1 MFTAYSY
8 NSKDA
13 DFNNIID
20 TAIKLTKESYE
31 GISNPNR
38 TEEVKVLNA
47 AICKYALQGTRYE
60 TLENAS
66 LKNPQINKDPIVR
79 SNFDAIVAEIINASA
94 PAVASADYSKF
105 LAEVTQVGWGETARF
120 LVKSNDLFRVNE
132 IAEGVTRGI
141 LQPIYNDE
149 ITVNCG
155 KIQIATAI
163 DWYQVAAGS
172 FDWGDLGYKISK
184 SFEGYIFLKVVAA
197 MTSAASQLGAA
208 YTAGPTF
215 TDAAWINLIQRVG
228 AANGGDVAVYGIGTL
243 AALNKIVPS
252 VPGFQYGLGKEIA
265 DKGFLDKYLGAKLI
279 PVDQAIVPGTL
290 NTTADF
296 AVPNDKIYVIA
307 AAKDKPAKIVFEGG
321 SIVIENIPEETTDY
335 KYGISISMRI
345 GTAALVGSKFGIYS
359 LS

>member
-1 MFTAYSY
+1 MFTAYNY
-8 NSKDA
+8 RAKDEA
-13 DFNNIID
+13 FNNIID
-20 TAIKLTKESYE
+20 TAVKLTRESYE
-31 GISNPNR
+31 GITNPNR
-38 TEEVKVLNA
+38 AEELKVLNA
-47 AICKYALQGTRYE
+47 AICKYALQGTRYADI
-60 TLENAS
+60 ENAT
-66 LKNPQINKDPIVR
+66 LKNPQINRDAMVR

-94 PAVASADYSKF
+94 PAVASADYSRF
-105 LAEVTQVGWGETARF
+105 LADVTQVGWGETARF

-132 IAEGVTRGI
+132 IAEGVTRGV

-197 MTSAASQLGAA
+197 MTSATSQLGAA
-208 YTAGPTF
+208 YSISGFDDTK
-215 TDAAWINLIQRVG
+215 WINLTQRVG

-243 AALNKIVPS
+243 AALNKVTPS

-279 PVDQAIVPGTL
+279 PIDQALVPGTV
-290 NTTADF
+290 NSTADF
-296 AVPNDKIYVIA
+296 AVPNDKVYVIA
-307 AAKDKPAKIVFEGG
+307 AAKDKPAKIVFEGD

-345 GTAALVGSKFGIYS
+345 GTAALVGSKFGIVN
-359 LS
+359 L

>member
-1 MFTAYSY
+1 MFTAYNY
-8 NSKDA
+8 NSKDEQ
-13 DFNNIID
+13 FNNIID

-31 GISNPNR
+31 GIVNPNR
-38 TEEVKVLNA
+38 LEEVKVLNQ

-60 TLENAS
+60 SMENAT
-66 LKNPQINKDPIVR
+66 LKNPQINRDAMVR
-79 SNFDAIVAEIINASA
+79 SNFDAIVAEIINAVA
-94 PAVASADYSKF
+94 PAVASADYSRF
-105 LAEVTQVGWGETARF
+105 LADVTQVGWGDTARF

-155 KIQIATAI
+155 KVQIATAI

-197 MTSAASQLGAA
+197 MTSAASQIAD
-208 YTAGPTF
+208 YTVSGMS
-215 TDAAWINLIQRVG
+215 DANWIKLIELVG

-243 AALNKIVPS
+243 AALNKITPS
-252 VPGFQYGLGKEIA
+252 VAGFQYGLGKEIA
-265 DKGFLDKYLGAKLI
+265 DKGYLDRYLGAKLI
-279 PVDQAIVPGTL
+279 PIDQAIVPGTL
-290 NTTADF
+290 NKDPKF
-296 AVPNDKIYVIA
+296 AVPSDIVYVIA
-307 AAKDKPAKIVFEGG
+307 AAKDKPAKIVYEGD

-345 GTAALVGSKFGIYS
+345 GTAALVGSKFGI
-359 LS
+359 LEL